1 MQRQLHKRMKSLF
14 SARTFLCSVQTKP
27 VTKTGFNL
35 VPNFMI
41 KNSRLALNY
50 FSCFISC
57 INFGHFLL
65 LHPSAAALFFAVL
78 FTSRNCTHRF
88 YLLAAQENLI
98 RAERKAKH
106 ERIII
111 SRFDDFCE
119 GHSRRV
125 SRVFV
130 SECTF
135 QHFIYS
141 RRRLCLPIRTYF
153 PSHLDWKYLLC
164 SLSFV
169 QFVPRGDYAGARCQ
183 KNLTRRTPLNDSF
196 NTFNF

>member
-1 MQRQLHKRMKSLF
+1 MKSLF
-14 SARTFLCSVQTKP
+14 SARTFLCSLQTKP

-41 KNSRLALNY
+41 KNSQLALNY
-50 FSCFISC
+50 FSRFISC

-65 LHPSAAALFFAVL
+65 LHPSAAALFL
-78 FTSRNCTHRF
+78 RCCSLRNCTHRF

-141 RRRLCLPIRTYF
+141 RPTSVPAHTDIFSFSFGPKISFMFFNFCAIRPERRLRCCQMSEKSD
-153 PSHLDWKYLLC
+153 PSH
-164 SLSFV
+164 S
-169 QFVPRGDYAGARCQ
+169 A
-183 KNLTRRTPLNDSF
+183 
-196 NTFNF
+196 